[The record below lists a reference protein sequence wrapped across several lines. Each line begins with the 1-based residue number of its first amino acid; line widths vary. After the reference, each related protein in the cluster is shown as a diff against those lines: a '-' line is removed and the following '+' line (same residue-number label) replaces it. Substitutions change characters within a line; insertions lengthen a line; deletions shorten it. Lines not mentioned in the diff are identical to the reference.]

1 MTPAS
6 PDSDPASYVAAVLI
20 LYVELPDT
28 PMRAS
33 VQDQWQARLLISL
46 QRLFACRG
54 IGFSTGV
61 PTSSSPAR

>member
-1 MTPAS
+1 MTPAAT
-6 PDSDPASYVAAVLI
+6 DTDPASYVAAVLI

-33 VQDQWQARLLISL
+33 VQDQWQARRLFDT